1 MRVFGFVSAASLL
14 FAAPAGAEMPRRV
27 ASLKLCTDE
36 LLMMIG
42 SPSQIV
48 SVTYLSQQAA
58 ETPLWKQASAHRKND
73 GSLLSVAP
81 LAPDLILDMGGGAKD
96 VARIGPRL
104 GARVLT
110 LPYPNSLADIEAS
123 IRSVASALGRRTRG
137 EQLVRAID
145 RLKASAP
152 RSRIDAAWVGSDGR
166 SIAAVGLGAEWM
178 ALAGLRQ
185 VPLPEDR
192 LTLEQMLI
200 DPPPLL
206 LESRYRAG
214 QYSRAHRWFQNP
226 LVAKSRL
233 RRVQTDGRVW
243 TCMGP
248 LMIAEILRLRHEAR
262 P

>member
-14 FAAPAGAEMPRRV
+14 FAAPAGAEAPRRV

-42 SPSQIV
+42 SPSQIA
-48 SVTYLSQQAA
+48 SVTYLSRQEA
-58 ETPLWKQASAHRKND
+58 ETPLWKQALAYRKND
-73 GSLLSVAP
+73 GTLLSVAP

-96 VARIGPRL
+96 VARIGSRL
-104 GARVLT
+104 GAKVLT

-123 IRSVASALGRRTRG
+123 IRSVAAALGRRDRG

-145 RLKASAP
+145 QLKGSAP
-152 RSRIDAAWVGSDGR
+152 KSRTGAAWVGSDGR
-166 SIAAVGLGAEWM
+166 SIAPDGLGAEWM
-178 ALAGLRQ
+178 ALAGFRQ
-185 VPLPEDR
+185 LPLAGDR
-192 LTLEQMLI
+192 LTLEQMLV

-214 QYSRAHRWFQNP
+214 QYSRAHRWFKNP
-226 LVAKSRL
+226 LVVRSRV

-248 LMIAEILRLRHEAR
+248 LMIGEILRLRREAR
-262 P
+262 L